1 MKEILERVLGEVVD
15 AAVITQLNETFT
27 RAVCDAVESAKQEAA
42 AAHSAEV
49 TSLRES
55 VARQET
61 QLAEQSAETI
71 RTLTEKVA
79 QQEELVKQE
88 ARISGELIETL
99 KESMT
104 KLNEKH
110 VEEIKTLNEHA
121 QEYSEYVK
129 QQLTEKASSYV
140 TKFVDEYQ
148 KLHESEFK
156 KLEEY
161 NRVVGLFENFRSV
174 ISAHG
179 YDTDEDLKYQV
190 LEEKVNQIATER
202 DQLASQA
209 EELQALRESL
219 ELEVGKERFLREST
233 SGMSESEVAGI
244 VSLVEKL
251 KPKTIDEYTTVF
263 NTLKER
269 KLSTDTKTTTQ
280 LNESVKAQPTSVNT
294 TVKTNNDWV

>member
-1 MKEILERVLGEVVD
+1 MEEILKSVLGEVAD
-15 AAVITQLNETFT
+15 ATVITQLNETFT
-27 RAVCDAVESAKQEAA
+27 RAVTDAKLEVSTAHATELETLHESAEKYGQYLIEK
-42 AAHSAEV
+42 
-49 TSLRES
+49 
-55 VARQET
+55 
-61 QLAEQSAETI
+61 AEQYAEYVKNQSGI
-71 RTLTEKVA
+71 ES
-79 QQEELVKQE
+79 ELVSALQ
-88 ARISGELIETL
+88 
-99 KESMT
+99 ESMA

-110 VEEIKTLNEHA
+110 VTEITALNEQA

-156 KLEEY
+156 KLEDY

-190 LEEKVNQIATER
+190 LEEKVNQVATER

-209 EELQALRESL
+209 EELQALKESL

-294 TVKTNNDWV
+294 NVKTNNDWV